1 MWDWAR
7 NNGAVVSFSWNDSP
21 VLISFLNSLDEIL
34 HLFFSK
40 QCLRSS
46 QSLSRIL
53 LWFWNK
59 ISRHLWSM
67 GEFQLCTRSRLCPR
81 RKKAMVGEGEKK
93 GKREPPLPL
102 IFFRPSS
109 PLRHSGYTRPKS
121 LCHSANMETKME
133 KDKDQAW
140 SYSQTRSSVPVA
152 NELMNSFTEKW
163 FRLLIQ

>member
-59 ISRHLWSM
+59 FSRHLWSM
-67 GEFQLCTRSRLCPR
+67 WEFQLCTRSRLCPR

-93 GKREPPLPL
+93 RKKGNPPPFNIFPSFFPPCGTQVIQGRRVCATVQIWRRRWKKIRTKPDLERGISDTFLANYPPLP
-102 IFFRPSS
+102 
-109 PLRHSGYTRPKS
+109 
-121 LCHSANMETKME
+121 
-133 KDKDQAW
+133 
-140 SYSQTRSSVPVA
+140 
-152 NELMNSFTEKW
+152 
-163 FRLLIQ
+163 